1 MVSPGKDAQATAVG
15 RNGRLQSNLHG
26 QVGNFP
32 GSLQDAGDSR
42 PQARQPIFQHVIGG
56 ALLHH
61 GHGRIFAN
69 GAGYHDERNAQASA
83 LEQLQ
88 GPLRT
93 ELRQG
98 ALGKDEIG
106 NGL

>member
-1 MVSPGKDAQATAVG
+1 MTAG
-15 RNGRLQSNLHG
+15 PRR
-26 QVGNFP
+26 
-32 GSLQDAGDSR
+32 DE
-42 PQARQPIFQHVIGG
+42 PIFQHVIGG

-88 GPLRT
+88 GPHST

-98 ALGKDEIG
+98 AVGKDEIG
-106 NGL
+106 NCL